1 MAATARRDLNRRRHA
16 AAAATALLPLAALAI
31 ACLDGV
37 LVLAASQLISGAAG
51 LR

>member
-1 MAATARRDLNRRRHA
+1 MAAMARHEPNRRKQA
-16 AAAATALLPLAALAI
+16 AAAVAAMLPLVALAI